1 MKVWMVG
8 LVVGALG
15 GGFVAGRLSAPAPF
29 PLAVAGT
36 SPTLRPLP
44 VQAQVQGDPREVIPL
59 VPGPGDEPGR
69 GQPGQQPG
77 PQQPGQQPGQGQ
89 EQCVLL
95 FKDGQMYR
103 LQPGQP
109 GPGQQPGQQ
118 PGQPQPGGD
127 GRGNGPGGDN
137 ELFPLEPF
145 SPAPGQGP
153 SQPGE
158 PALPD
163 LNRRT

>member
-1 MKVWMVG
+1 MKGLMVG

-15 GGFVAGRLSAPAPF
+15 GGFVAGRLTAPTSSH
-29 PLAVAGT
+29 VHAGAGV
-36 SPTLRPLP
+36 TLRPLP
-44 VQAQVQGDPREVIPL
+44 VQAQLPNDPREVIPL
-59 VPGPGDEPGR
+59 VPGPGDEPGQ
-69 GQPGQQPG
+69 GQPRPGQG
-77 PQQPGQQPGQGQ
+77 PQQPGQGQGQ

-109 GPGQQPGQQ
+109 QPGQGQQ

-127 GRGNGPGGDN
+127 GRNGQPGGDN

-145 SPAPGQGP
+145 DTPPSLPGP

-163 LNRRT
+163 LNRRI